1 MRPGDGSLDEAAGP
15 DTGPWPW
22 LFLADEQRVGDGADT
37 LRFAVLNHVPRSNA
51 GHSADL
57 ATVSYALESSEA
69 GGYALRRWVQPGV
82 PSDPRRGP
90 PADEAAG
97 AVVAEG
103 LASFST
109 RFLSEEGDWRT
120 AWDSSAAPDLD
131 RLPMAAEVRV
141 ALLDRDAWELDGEE
155 IPGTEYVRTVLMP
168 VRPVD
173 LTPDDEEGD
182 DGTGLD
188 DDGGPLDED
197 EDLAGGPDDPGDCP
211 FGTVGECVSR
221 NASQLPPGVTA
232 DQALDFLNLDSGEC
246 APGPTLSGFGVTIS
260 CQ

>member
-1 MRPGDGSLDEAAGP
+1 MDTTAGLP
-15 DTGPWPW
+15 P
-22 LFLADEQRVGDGADT
+22 E
-37 LRFAVLNHVPRSNA
+37 
-51 GHSADL
+51 
-57 ATVSYALESSEA
+57 
-69 GGYALRRWVQPGV
+69 
-82 PSDPRRGP
+82 PRRGP
-90 PADEAAG
+90 PADETTG
-97 AVVAEG
+97 AIVAEG

-141 ALLDRDAWELDGEE
+141 ALLDPDAWELDGEE
-155 IPGTEYVRTVLMP
+155 IPGTEYVRTVLLP

-173 LTPDDEEGD
+173 LTPADEEGD
-182 DGTGLD
+182 AGSDLD
-188 DDGGPLDED
+188 EDGGPLDD
-197 EDLAGGPDDPGDCP
+197 EEESDRAGGPDDPDECP

-232 DQALDFLNLDSGEC
+232 EQALEFLNLVPGEC